1 MQAEKKSD
9 YGNNIVEEIID
20 NATELPME
28 EQSQL
33 LMLAKG
39 MAYTRNCIMKQGIA
53 NDAEQSCVGV

>member
-1 MQAEKKSD
+1 MITEKKSD
-9 YGNNIVEEIID
+9 YKNSIVEEIID

-39 MAYTRNCIMKQGIA
+39 MAYTRNCIMKQGVV
-53 NDAEQSCVGV
+53 DDTKQSCVGF